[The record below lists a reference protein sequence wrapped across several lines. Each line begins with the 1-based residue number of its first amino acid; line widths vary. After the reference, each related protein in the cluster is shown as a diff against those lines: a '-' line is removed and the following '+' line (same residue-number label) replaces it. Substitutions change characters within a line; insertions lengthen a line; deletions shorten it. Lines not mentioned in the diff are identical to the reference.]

1 VGGRRA
7 RVRARDR
14 GRANRLNPQPLR
26 VRFAP
31 LMSRHAAVAALSIA
45 FLLAVA
51 GPAAAQTTATP
62 PTTAAP
68 PTTATPPV
76 TTPPPAPAPAKG
88 TLSVTLEK
96 VNGRSASILAGD
108 RFRVRGVVKP
118 YVAGQKVVV
127 RFYRGEKKLA
137 SKAVMVKPVKGSGQ
151 FVLGYRAKKAGHITV
166 RASHRA
172 TAGLATL
179 VAKGRG
185 VDVLPLRAGPGSK
198 GLAVRV
204 LQAKLKSLGYV
215 TGAKG
220 IYDARTARAVLA
232 FRKVTGMARVETASE
247 DVFRKLAKGAGHY
260 PVRFPKQGKHVEA
273 DLSLQV
279 LALIRGS
286 KVERIYP
293 ISSGKPSTPTVLG
306 TFKVYSK
313 TPGTNAKG
321 MVYTSY
327 FHGGY
332 GIHGYAEVPTFAASH
347 GCLRTPVPDAV
358 PIFNWISYGDTVDV
372 YL

>member
-1 VGGRRA
+1 MHRRIA
-7 RVRARDR
+7 A
-14 GRANRLNPQPLR
+14 
-26 VRFAP
+26 
-31 LMSRHAAVAALSIA
+31 AAVLTTTT
-45 FLLAVA
+45 AVA
-51 GPAAAQTTATP
+51 LGAASGAGAQS
-62 PTTAAP
+62 TAAP
-68 PTTATPPV
+68 PASTTAPPT
-76 TTPPPAPAPAKG
+76 TTPPAPVPAKG
-88 TLSVTLEK
+88 TLSLTLEK
-96 VNGRSASILAGD
+96 VNGKAASVLAGD
-108 RFRVRGVVKP
+108 RFRVRGTVKP
-118 YVAGQKVVV
+118 YVPGQKVVV

-137 SKAVMVKPVKGSGQ
+137 SKQVAVRSTKSGNGT
-151 FVLGYRAKKAGHITV
+151 FVLGYKARRAGHVTV

-172 TAGLATL
+172 TPELATL

-185 VDVLPLRAGPGSK
+185 VDVLPLRASPGSK

-204 LQAKLKSLGYV
+204 LQAKLKALGYV
-215 TGAKG
+215 IGKKG
-220 IYDARTARAVLA
+220 VYDGRTARAVLA
-232 FRKVTGMARVETASE
+232 FRKVTGMARTMNATE
-247 DVFRKLAKGAGHY
+247 DVFRKLAKGAGRY
-260 PVRFPKQGKHVEA
+260 PVRFPTHGKHVES

-279 LALIRGS
+279 MALIRGS

-332 GIHGYAEVPTFAASH
+332 GIHGYAEVPTYAASH
-347 GCLRTPVPDAV
+347 GCLREPVPDA
-358 PIFNWISYGDTVDV
+358 ISIYNWISYGDIVDV